1 MRARA
6 GQSQGSSGGLWNLIV
21 LSNWTSVT
29 VTLTA
34 AVIRVCLALQ
44 MGVLTGMI
52 ASLLIEKSGVPMGS
66 APFVSIL
73 RAVSASPYH
82 LVSRAALTTPFAIAV
97 GLGVLLTG
105 ASQFTST
112 ALLFDFDLAN
122 ITTPKQTVVLPY
134 GSSQPENPR
143 VDGLDSPVGTS
154 STRRES
160 WGKYLL
166 TNEIPENGNHL
177 AKRSAE
183 KLNWTSSEE
192 GIWVHLRPPP
202 GSINASVSIST
213 CFTNLPGLFQHV
225 EMSSD
230 QDGAEPG
237 LSWDRVNARYE
248 TAPIRG
254 QYENLGDN
262 ATVRDSRGILTLHPK
277 TSWGFEEDE
286 SNMTK
291 TTKSRS
297 WMPFSSVADGLPYM
311 SLNGDQ
317 RAGGILVPGA
327 FSPYA
332 VHYAHAALFQDIVM
346 TTGSLAQGLQGLFT
360 VLRQMAYYEISP
372 YFDMQ
377 SPASLILS
385 NEELI
390 PVRWTGFTVVV
401 GMVFTH
407 LILLAVVLVLFF
419 KFTRLSWLG
428 NVWMSLSQVVSL
440 ETEDLIDKSTD
451 KLDKEVDK
459 VIKEEASRAGTG
471 STDRVRIKRNN
482 LRGRS
487 EVSYWQA

>member
-6 GQSQGSSGGLWNLIV
+6 WLSQGSNGGLWDLIV

-52 ASLLIEKSGVPMGS
+52 ASLLIEKSGVPMDS

-105 ASQFTST
+105 ASQFPST
-112 ALLFDFDLAN
+112 ALLFDFGLAN

-134 GSSQPENPR
+134 GSSQPENPS
-143 VDGLDSPVGTS
+143 VDGLNSP
-154 STRRES
+154 
-160 WGKYLL
+160 
-166 TNEIPENGNHL
+166 NGNYL
-177 AKRSAE
+177 ATHSAE
-183 KLNWTSSEE
+183 KLNWTSS
-192 GIWVHLRPPP
+192 
-202 GSINASVSIST
+202 
-213 CFTNLPGLFQHV
+213 
-225 EMSSD
+225 
-230 QDGAEPG
+230 
-237 LSWDRVNARYE
+237 
-248 TAPIRG
+248 
-254 QYENLGDN
+254 
-262 ATVRDSRGILTLHPK
+262 
-277 TSWGFEEDE
+277 
-286 SNMTK
+286 
-291 TTKSRS
+291 
-297 WMPFSSVADGLPYM
+297 DGLPYM

-332 VHYAHAALFQDIVM
+332 VHYEHAALFQDIAM

-390 PVRWTGFTVVV
+390 P
-401 GMVFTH
+401 
-407 LILLAVVLVLFF
+407 
-419 KFTRLSWLG
+419 
-428 NVWMSLSQVVSL
+428 
-440 ETEDLIDKSTD
+440 
-451 KLDKEVDK
+451 
-459 VIKEEASRAGTG
+459 
-471 STDRVRIKRNN
+471 
-482 LRGRS
+482 
-487 EVSYWQA
+487 

>member
-1 MRARA
+1 MLTPKAVEEA
-6 GQSQGSSGGLWNLIV
+6 EYWPISICAALGGSSTWDSIFTEMPGLRSTMLPMSKYRSRSIFHVFN
-21 LSNWTSVT
+21 T
-29 VTLTA
+29 
-34 AVIRVCLALQ
+34 
-44 MGVLTGMI
+44 TG
-52 ASLLIEKSGVPMGS
+52 
-66 APFVSIL
+66 SI
-73 RAVSASPYH
+73 
-82 LVSRAALTTPFAIAV
+82 
-97 GLGVLLTG
+97 
-105 ASQFTST
+105 
-112 ALLFDFDLAN
+112 
-122 ITTPKQTVVLPY
+122 
-134 GSSQPENPR
+134 
-143 VDGLDSPVGTS
+143 
-154 STRRES
+154 ES

-166 TNEIPENGNHL
+166 TNEIPENGNYL
-177 AKRSAE
+177 ATHSAE

-332 VHYAHAALFQDIVM
+332 VHYAHAALFQDIAM

-385 NEELI
+385 NEELM

-471 STDRVRIKRNN
+471 SADRVRIKRHD

-487 EVSYWQA
+487 EVSY